1 MIGKSRIVDVEKKIE
16 RVNCMA
22 CRHFYVTWD
31 PNFPKGCR
39 AFQFKTLNQP
49 SLDVFCSSGQLCM
62 KFESKL
68 LKK

>member
-1 MIGKSRIVDVEKKIE
+1 MV
-16 RVNCMA
+16 

-49 SLDVFCSSGQLCM
+49 SLDVFRSSGQLCM